1 MQHSIFSVSLTSKWK
16 STLIW
21 SISMTLLALMFAAL
35 YESFAGE
42 IEDVAEIAPAAMEA
56 IWGGNLDYVDTPAG
70 WLGLELYGI
79 FLPLVLAIIGVSSGA
94 AAIGSEEDS
103 GTLELLLASP
113 VGRTRIVVEKSL
125 SVSAQ
130 LAIVG
135 MSVWF
140 GVALGTLLFPFE
152 VSLTHVLA
160 ATLMGWLFGTTTS
173 YFAMCVQSITGK
185 KGVAIGFGAG
195 LVASSYIANI
205 LSQLINGFSYLKYIS
220 IFYYYD
226 GANVLIEGLKVE
238 SLMVLLGGLIITF
251 MISIRFFRVRD
262 TGI

>member
-1 MQHSIFSVSLTSKWK
+1 MQHSIFAVSLTSKWR

-21 SISMTLLALMFAAL
+21 SISMTLLALMFAGL

-42 IEDVAEIAPAAMEA
+42 IEDMAEIAPAAMEA
-56 IWGGNLDYVDTPAG
+56 IWGGNLGYASTPAG

-79 FLPLVLAIIGVSSGA
+79 FLPVVLAIIGIYSGA
-94 AAIGSEEDS
+94 SAIGNEEDS

-125 SVSAQ
+125 SVSTQ

-135 MSVWF
+135 MAVWF

-160 ATLMGWLFGTTTS
+160 GTLMGWLFGTTIS
-173 YFAMCVQSITGK
+173 YFSMCVQSITGK
-185 KGVAIGFGAG
+185 KGVAIGFGTG

-205 LSQLINGFSYLKYIS
+205 LSQLINGVSYLKYIS
-220 IFYYYD
+220 LFYYYD

-238 SLMVLLGGLIITF
+238 NLMVLLVGSIITF

>member
-1 MQHSIFSVSLTSKWK
+1 MQHSILTVSLTSMWR

-21 SISMTLLALMFAAL
+21 SISMALLALMFAAL

-42 IEDVAEIAPAAMEA
+42 IEDMADILPAAMEA
-56 IWGGNLDYVDTPAG
+56 IWGSNLEYADTPAG

-79 FLPLVLAIIGVSSGA
+79 FLPVVLAIIGVSSGA
-94 AAIGSEEDS
+94 SAIGNEEDS

-125 SVSAQ
+125 SVSTQ
-130 LAIVG
+130 LAVAA

-173 YFAMCVQSITGK
+173 SFTMCVQSVTGK

-195 LVASSYIANI
+195 FVALSYIASI
-205 LSQLINGFSYLKYIS
+205 LSKLINGVSYLKYVS
-220 IFYYYD
+220 IFYYYG
-226 GANVLIEGLKVE
+226 GANVLIEGLKIGSV
-238 SLMVLLGGLIITF
+238 MVLLGISIITF
-251 MISIRFFRVRD
+251 IISIRFFRVRD